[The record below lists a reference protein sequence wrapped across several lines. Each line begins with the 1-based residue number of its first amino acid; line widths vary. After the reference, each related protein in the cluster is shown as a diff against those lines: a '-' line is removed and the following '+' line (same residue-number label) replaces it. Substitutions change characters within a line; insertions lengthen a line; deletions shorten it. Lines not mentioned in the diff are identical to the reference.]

1 MHPTYIHSPVPL
13 VVLSSSA
20 ALIFNEDSSEW
31 YSSNIEA
38 VVEFEYFMGNFY
50 GLEFFYKV
58 NIKKIFNSCS
68 SSSKS
73 NYLIKPHNLEDS

>member
-1 MHPTYIHSPVPL
+1 L

-38 VVEFEYFMGNFY
+38 VVEFEDFMG
-50 GLEFFYKV
+50 E
-58 NIKKIFNSCS
+58 IFMV
-68 SSSKS
+68 
-73 NYLIKPHNLEDS
+73 